1 MNISSPQ
8 EMSVHEIAEIIEIFG
23 RESELVIEPL
33 PEGASKQLCPEVTRA
48 RETSRWGCSPRS
60 ARV

>member
-1 MNISSPQ
+1 
-8 EMSVHEIAEIIEIFG
+8 MSVHEIAEIIEIFG